1 MSVLRLFCSLTR
13 ILNLSSVNIHP
24 LDDKQS
30 FASKTERGVWFID
43 GASQRQEKS
52 ILQSCS
58 IACLSSQKSANIPLY
73 FFCFK
78 RKIFVFMCLLKNLS
92 FIWLV
97 FFWNRRIQNERL
109 AFFKVSLFV
118 ECCLPLLFR
127 LFFDDEIYYQKCRN
141 NDYRQCVRHIGII
154 AKSAKFSI

>member
-13 ILNLSSVNIHP
+13 ILNLSSANIHP
-24 LDDKQS
+24 LDDRQS

-73 FFCFK
+73 FVVYLTC
-78 RKIFVFMCLLKNLS
+78 
-92 FIWLV
+92 

-118 ECCLPLLFR
+118 ECRLPLLFR
-127 LFFDDEIYYQKCRN
+127 LFFDGEIYYQKCRN